1 FVATRSTEK
10 GQAAITQLK
19 ALAAAAGKQISVEL
33 VRLDLSDLK
42 QTKEAALELAKKVD
56 RIDILVNN
64 AGIMDIIS
72 KDPFKLSKDGYESM
86 FATNHLG
93 HHMFTKHLL
102 PVIIKTPGTPRIVI
116 LASYANWRAPIYG
129 IDYQSLSQHNPAF
142 TGGNYYGQSK
152 LANILFATSLN
163 KKYGYQIAVN
173 SVHPGFVSTELMR
186 PDPFTP
192 LWFAMKIFPRGL
204 LTRLMVGSSQGA
216 LSPEQGAFA
225 SLYAATHPEILEKG
239 IKGKYI
245 IPFGVVS
252 DDHHPLAMDPEH
264 AQKLWDFSE
273 AVCSKY

>member
-1 FVATRSTEK
+1 MDHVIKHKWEMT
-10 GQAAITQLK
+10 AAVIAGVTCVVL
-19 ALAAAAGKQISVEL
+19 LARQRQPK
-33 VRLDLSDLK
+33 K
-42 QTKEAALELAKKVD
+42 AKKVATPND
-56 RIDILVNN
+56 AKKEYTATQYAPSAFSLSSIPQL
-64 AGIMDIIS
+64 AGKVAVVTGANSGIG
-72 KDPFKLSKDGYESM
+72 FET
-86 FATNHLG
+86 A
-93 HHMFTKHLL
+93 KHLAL
-102 PVIIKTPGTPRIVI
+102 NGAKVT
-116 LASYANWRAPIYG
+116 
-129 IDYQSLSQHNPAF
+129 SQHNPAF

-163 KKYGYQIAVN
+163 KAYGYQIAVN
-173 SVHPGFVSTELMR
+173 SVHPGFVSTELIR

-192 LWFAMKIFPRGL
+192 LWFAMKIFPRSL